1 MQRQIPI
8 TPQHLTLNHLKYMV
22 QLNKIDYTT
31 DFDNL
36 YSRMDDFDKFF
47 RIRKISNNILKYIPG
62 LTKIVYQGH
71 LHSTETKRKY
81 PDQFS
86 KNKKVIKFNVYLT
99 ANHYTNFQNIHLC
112 FPIKIK
118 FAADNDIDIAAGIIA
133 VNNFFAHWISKIYLK
148 RYGGNIPILPLT
160 NTVNI

>member
-47 RIRKISNNILKYIPG
+47 
-62 LTKIVYQGH
+62 
-71 LHSTETKRKY
+71 
-81 PDQFS
+81 
-86 KNKKVIKFNVYLT
+86 
-99 ANHYTNFQNIHLC
+99 
-112 FPIKIK
+112 
-118 FAADNDIDIAAGIIA
+118 
-133 VNNFFAHWISKIYLK
+133 
-148 RYGGNIPILPLT
+148 
-160 NTVNI
+160 

>member
-1 MQRQIPI
+1 
-8 TPQHLTLNHLKYMV
+8 MV

-81 PDQFS
+81 PDEFS
-86 KNKKVIKFNVYLT
+86 KNKKVIKLMFILQQITILIFKMYIF
-99 ANHYTNFQNIHLC
+99 AFQ
-112 FPIKIK
+112 
-118 FAADNDIDIAAGIIA
+118 
-133 VNNFFAHWISKIYLK
+133 
-148 RYGGNIPILPLT
+148 
-160 NTVNI
+160 